1 MRELTNL
8 DLEKFGKYHYT
19 YINQIFGDVTVREI
33 ISEIFPNKRYSF
45 RVETAGE
52 GFEQNTDHHILFDQ
66 IKNQIICSTKL
77 KCNGHI
83 CQDIRRDI
91 NDTLCQSYSLLT
103 FMNKKIK
110 RGKKERQMEMI
121 KMYREILK
129 SPKFIEK
136 LNEEILTNSDN
147 KRLWINFTNEK
158 SFDIEFVNMNHSK
171 LINNIHKA
179 LNKWEN
185 YGYMY
190 FIGKGE
196 VLSKNKY

>member
-1 MRELTNL
+1 MNANIYSIIKDIEKARTDIAKLVGADKDEIVFTSGATESNNL
-8 DLEKFGKYHYT
+8 AIKGM
-19 YINQIFGDVTVREI
+19 
-33 ISEIFPNKRYSF
+33 IS
-45 RVETAGE
+45 
-52 GFEQNTDHHILFDQ
+52 
-66 IKNQIICSTKL
+66 
-77 KCNGHI
+77 
-83 CQDIRRDI
+83 
-91 NDTLCQSYSLLT
+91 
-103 FMNKKIK
+103 KIK

-196 VLSKNKY
+196 VLSKNRY